1 MIIIGIDPDIDKSG
15 IAIYNSET
23 GILNLYN
30 KCFFDLLSEISWQRN
45 EEYDVIVLI
54 ECGYLN
60 KSNWHATKNKA
71 KYAAAIGAK
80 VGANH
85 QISRLLV
92 EFCERE
98 MIDYREIQPK
108 RKKLN
113 HQDFIR
119 VSGLDLNQTN
129 QEQRDAAM
137 LILSSKEYLVQK
149 SKVNK

>member
-15 IAIYNSET
+15 IAVYNSDR
-23 GILNLYN
+23 GILNIDN
-30 KCFFDLLSEISWQRN
+30 QGFFDLLSEISWQRN
-45 EEYDVIVLI
+45 QAYDVIVLI

-108 RKKLN
+108 RKKIN
-113 HQDFIR
+113 HNDFIN
-119 VSGLDLNQTN
+119 VSGLDFKRTN

-137 LILSSKEYLVQK
+137 LILNSNEYLIKK
-149 SKVNK
+149 SKVNR